1 MVEDF
6 TLHEGAALYDLV
18 AEGGRDIVVKVD
30 REGFVVHAS
39 AAIGQLGFAI
49 PDMLITPHLAD
60 LAEPG
65 QAEKLRAFLEV
76 IMRGGSAT
84 GWFEFAARMA
94 DGSTNWFTLQLR
106 PLLDGNGQAYG
117 AIGIMRSIAE
127 RRALEERLFAATL
140 TDPLTGLANRR
151 AFQVMLRHLVRRR
164 QGGTLALFDIDH
176 FRAINLRH
184 GASAGDRV
192 LVAFA
197 DFLRGTLRHEHI
209 VARIGGE
216 SFGVLLPD
224 HDLPAARTV
233 TEAVL
238 AALAEAS
245 PPRPSD
251 EPRLSASVGLASLR
265 LSADDTLRRSE
276 LALLAAKGRGRG
288 RIETDEDLPDRG
300 RLRA

>member
-18 AEGGRDIVVKVD
+18 AEAGGDIVVKVD
-30 REGFVVHAS
+30 PEGYLIHAS
-39 AAIGQLGFAI
+39 AAIGRLGLAI
-49 PDMLITPHLAD
+49 PDMLIAPHLAD
-60 LAEPG
+60 LAEPC
-65 QAEKLRAFLEV
+65 QAEKLRAFLRV
-76 IMRGGSAT
+76 VMRGGPAT

-94 DGSTNWFTLQLR
+94 DGGTNWFTLQLR
-106 PLLDGNGQAYG
+106 PLVGADGQAYG
-117 AIGIMRSIAE
+117 AIGIMRSIEE

-151 AFQVMLRHLVRRR
+151 AFQAMLRHLVRRR
-164 QGGTLALFDIDH
+164 QGGSLALFDIDH

-184 GASAGDRV
+184 GASEGDRV

-197 DFLRGTLRHEHI
+197 DFLRGALRHDHI
-209 VARIGGE
+209 LARIGGE
-216 SFGVLLPD
+216 SFAVLLPG
-224 HDLPAARTV
+224 HDLAAAKTIAK
-233 TEAVL
+233 TVL
-238 AALAEAS
+238 AELAEAS

-251 EPRLSASVGLASLR
+251 EPRLSASVGLAELR
-265 LSADDTLRRSE
+265 LSADDTLRRAD

>member
-39 AAIGQLGFAI
+39 DAAERLGLAL
-49 PDMLITPHLAD
+49 PDMLIAPHLAD
-60 LAEPG
+60 FAEAG
-65 QAEKLRAFLEV
+65 QAEKLRAFLQV
-76 IMRGGSAT
+76 VMQGGSAS
-84 GWFEFAARMA
+84 GWFEFAACMA
-94 DGSTNWFTLQLR
+94 DGTTNWFTLQLR
-106 PLLDGNGQAYG
+106 PLLDADGQAYG
-117 AIGIMRSIAE
+117 AIGIMRSVEE
-127 RRALEERLFAATL
+127 RRALEERLFTATL

-151 AFQVMLRHLVRRR
+151 AFQMMLRYLVRRKE
-164 QGGTLALFDIDH
+164 GGSLALFDIDH

-197 DFLRGTLRHEHI
+197 DFLRSMVRSEHI

-216 SFGVLLPD
+216 SFAVLMPD
-224 HDLPAARTV
+224 DDLAAARKIAT
-233 TEAVL
+233 TIL
-238 AALAEAS
+238 AALKETS
-245 PPRPSD
+245 PPRASD
-251 EPRLSASVGLASLR
+251 GTKLSASAGLAALR
-265 LSADDTLRRSE
+265 VSADDTLRRAD

-288 RIETDEDLPDRG
+288 RIEVDEDLPDRG
-300 RLRA
+300 RMRA

>member
-6 TLHEGAALYDLV
+6 TLHEGAALYDLL
-18 AEGGRDIVVKVD
+18 AEGGRNIVLKVD
-30 REGFVVHAS
+30 RAGYVVHAS
-39 AAIGQLGFAI
+39 AAIGRLGLAI
-49 PDMLITPHLAD
+49 PDMLIAPHLAD
-60 LAEPG
+60 LAEPA

-76 IMRGGSAT
+76 VMRGGSAT
-84 GWFEFAARMA
+84 GWFEFAAHMA

-106 PLLDGNGQAYG
+106 PLLDMDGRASG
-117 AIGIMRSIAE
+117 AIGIMRSLEE
-127 RRALEERLFAATL
+127 RRELEERLFTATV

-151 AFQVMLRHLVRRR
+151 AFQMMLRHLVRRR

-197 DFLRGTLRHEHI
+197 DFLRSTLRHEHI

-224 HDLPAARTV
+224 HDLAAARSTV
-233 TEAVL
+233 AAVL

-251 EPRLSASVGLASLR
+251 EPRLSASVGLAALN
-265 LSADDTLRRSE
+265 LSADDTLRRAD

-288 RIETDEDLPDRG
+288 RIEADEDLPDGG
-300 RLRA
+300 RRRA

>member
-1 MVEDF
+1 MLEDL
-6 TLHEGAALYDLV
+6 TLTEGSVLCGLL
-18 AEGGRDIVVKVD
+18 AETERDIVIKVD

-39 AAIGQLGFAI
+39 AAIERLGLDLD
-49 PDMLITPHLAD
+49 DMLIAPHLAD
-60 LAEPG
+60 LAEPA

-76 IMRGGSAT
+76 VMRGGNAT

-94 DGSTNWFTLQLR
+94 AGETNWFTLQLR
-106 PLLDGNGQAYG
+106 PLLDGEGQAYG
-117 AIGIMRSIAE
+117 AIGIMRSIEE
-127 RRALEERLFAATL
+127 RRALEERLFTATL

-151 AFQVMLRHLVRRR
+151 AFQMMLRHLIRKR
-164 QGGTLALFDIDH
+164 QSGTLALFDIDH

-192 LVAFA
+192 LAAFA
-197 DFLRGTLRHEHI
+197 DFLRGALRHDHI

-216 SFGVLLPD
+216 SFAVLLPG
-224 HDLPAARTV
+224 HDLAAAGDIAA
-233 TEAVL
+233 AVL
-238 AALAEAS
+238 AALAQAS
-245 PPRPSD
+245 PPRLSN
-251 EPRLSASVGLASLR
+251 EPRLSASVGLVGLR
-265 LSADDTLRRSE
+265 LSADDTLRRAD